1 MRASFNVLR
10 VQLLY
15 FRIILRLAQ
24 YDRKAVYHLYKLGF
38 WWELISPLIQIMVY
52 YLIFGVFVA
61 RESIGVTGI
70 PYISWLL
77 GGIIPWFFISATI
90 IQGAKS
96 IHSQLP
102 LVVRTN
108 FPTTILPSV
117 ALVRNL
123 PSFLIMSLILCLI
136 LILTGT
142 FPAVNGWRLSYAFL
156 QMWLFLGAIN
166 LLNASITVRFRD
178 FQLVINASMRL
189 LLFLSGVII
198 QLDFSQHQFLGK
210 LLHLNPVLHIIEGF
224 RSGWFGIDSGR
235 NLLVDSCYFWSVT
248 LVIFACGAY
257 IHQRYQKEYVNY
269 M

>member
-1 MRASFNVLR
+1 MRASFNVLK
-10 VQLLY
+10 VHFLY

-24 YDRKAVYHLYKLGF
+24 YDRKATYHLYRLGF
-38 WWELISPLIQIMVY
+38 WWELLSPLIQVLVY

-61 RESIGVTGI
+61 RESIGVSDI

-77 GGIIPWFFISATI
+77 GGIIPWFFISATV

-96 IHSQLP
+96 IHTQLP

-108 FPTTILPSV
+108 FSTTILPSI

-123 PSFLIMSLILCLI
+123 PAFVIMSLLLCLI
-136 LILTGT
+136 LTVTGT
-142 FPAVNGWRLSYAFL
+142 SSAVNGWRLSYAFFE
-156 QMWLFLGAIN
+156 MWLFLGAIN

-178 FQLVINASMRL
+178 YQLMINASMRL

-198 QLDFSQHQFLGK
+198 QLDFSQHQLLAK
-210 LLHLNPVLHIIEGF
+210 LMHLNPLLHIIEGF
-224 RSGWFGIDSGR
+224 RSGWFGIDNGR
-235 NLLVDSCYFWSVT
+235 SLIVDSCYFWSIT
-248 LVIFACGAY
+248 LIIFACGAY